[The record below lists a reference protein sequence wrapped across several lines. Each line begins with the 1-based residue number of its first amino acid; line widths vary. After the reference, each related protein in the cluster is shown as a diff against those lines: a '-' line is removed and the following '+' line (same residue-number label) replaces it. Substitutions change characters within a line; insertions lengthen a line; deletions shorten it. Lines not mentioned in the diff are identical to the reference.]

1 MRTVVLL
8 LAAAA
13 AILAQTPTGQILGVV
28 KDPSGLAV
36 PDAHVLVTNEAN
48 GQRIEARSNA
58 SGDYLVPSVL
68 SGVYSVSAEKEGF
81 KKAVRQGI
89 SVTSFQNVRVDVTLE
104 VGAVTQSVVVT
115 GDAPLV
121 DTRTATVGTLVDDKR
136 IVDLP
141 LNGRNILTFATLI
154 PGVTR
159 ASITGASEVS
169 FSQQRVNVNGS
180 RATATNMQLD
190 GGSMYYA
197 HRGQSLN
204 MPPPDAVQ
212 EIKVISSGVTAE
224 YGRGSAVI
232 AAVTRAGTNEFH
244 GSAWNF
250 LRNDKLDARRF
261 FDRSKAKLRYNQ
273 FGGTVGGPILKS
285 KLFFFGSYQ
294 GIRTRME
301 SSSTSAFPPTA
312 QERAGDFSTSNPA
325 PVDPLNNQPFPG
337 RQIPVSYFDPV
348 AVNFMKEKLPL
359 PNMANGSLAVLSPN
373 NTTGD
378 NVLGRFDWQPTDRDR
393 FSYRYF
399 FDFQRGMTAFPVVVS
414 PGSNIPGFE
423 APSTTDTNTHTVT
436 YTRTFSPTVLAT
448 TRGSWTKFVYDESNI
463 YRKTMTDFGA
473 TNFPDSG
480 EPSPPRPPQ
489 IVVNGRFSASPGKDR
504 QRQGP
509 TLDFAQDWVWM
520 RGNHELKWGA
530 QVQRHGYSSSNNSA
544 SSGRFVF
551 DGTFS
556 RNNMADYLLGRV
568 VSFTQNSYAI
578 TAGNYYL
585 PGFYF
590 QDNWKASRR
599 LTLNLGL
606 RWEVYS
612 PWREDR
618 SQMAMFAAGVQS
630 KTFPTAP
637 LGMIY
642 QTDPGYSYGYDSV
655 NVGPRVGFAWD
666 IFGDGKTSVRGG
678 YAVSYDG
685 IHSEYLLSGNQPFS
699 LSVEIR
705 NSGPLSNPYL
715 NVKNPFPYTV
725 DPANAKFDLPASIG
739 GHLYSP
745 FQAASIHNFSFTIQR
760 QITSSWMAQVG
771 YVGNHGRKLPLQVQF
786 NPARYIPGNDSSGRP
801 LSTTGNTDSRR
812 PLAPTYR
819 GFFVSSWDSN
829 SSYNGL
835 QLLVNKRLSRGF
847 TLVAHY
853 TWSKSIDDACQ
864 QETLDQCRQQD
875 PLNRLG
881 SRGLGEYDRRQ
892 VAVFSY
898 LWELPFFKSGHP
910 VLRQTLGNWQL
921 AGINTFQTGNPL
933 TVTTGSDVSLT
944 GVGYDR
950 PDVVGNPNLSNDRTK
965 DEKFA
970 RWFDTSAFVRNQ
982 TGRYGNAGRSIVTAP
997 GSWGWDLSVQKHFNI
1012 WSERSRLEF
1021 RTDFFNILNH
1031 ANLSAPATTF
1041 NTTQSFGRITGTGSA
1056 RVIQMALRLEF

>member
-1 MRTVVLL
+1 MSSILL
-8 LAAAA
+8 LLCC
-13 AILAQTPTGQILGVV
+13 AISAMAQTPTGQILGVV
-28 KDPSGLAV
+28 LDSSGLGV
-36 PDAHVLVTNEAN
+36 PEARIQVIHDAT
-48 GQRIEARSNA
+48 GQRVETKSNA
-58 SGDYLVPSVL
+58 TGDYLVP
-68 SGVYSVSAEKEGF
+68 GVTPGEYTVNAEKEGF
-81 KKAVRQGI
+81 KKSVRRGI
-89 SVTSFQNVRVDVTLE
+89 TVTSFQNVRVDLTLE
-104 VGAVTQSVVVT
+104 VGAVTQSVVVE

-141 LNGRNILTFATLI
+141 LNGRNILSFASLI

-159 ASITGASEVS
+159 TSITGASEVS
-169 FSQQRVNVNGS
+169 FSQQRININGS

-232 AAVTRAGTNEFH
+232 AAVTKAGTNEFH

-273 FGGTVGGPILKS
+273 FGATFGGPILRN
-285 KLFFFGSYQ
+285 KLFFFASYQ
-294 GIRTRME
+294 GIRTRAE

-312 QERAGDFSTSNPA
+312 QERAGDFSGSNPA
-325 PVDPLNNQPFPG
+325 PVDPLNNQAFPG
-337 RQIPVSYFDPV
+337 RQIPVSRFDPV
-348 AVNFMKEKLPL
+348 AVKFMSEKIPL
-359 PNMANGSLAVLSPN
+359 PNVANGSLAVLSPN

-378 NVLGRFDWQPTDRDR
+378 NLLGRFDWQPRDRDR
-393 FSYRYF
+393 ISYRYF
-399 FDFQRGMTAFPVVVS
+399 YDFQRGVTAFPVVVS
-414 PGSNIPGFE
+414 PGSNIPGFD

-436 YTRTFSPTVLAT
+436 HTRTWSSNLLST
-448 TRGSWTKFVYDESNI
+448 TRGSWTKFVYDESNF
-463 YRKTMTDFGA
+463 YRKTLTEFGA
-473 TNFPDSG
+473 VNFPDAG

-509 TLDFAQDWVWM
+509 TLDFAQDWSLM
-520 RGNHELKWGA
+520 KGSHELKWGA

-556 RNNMADYLLGRV
+556 RNNVADYLLGRV

-578 TAGNYYL
+578 TGGQYYL

-590 QDNWKASRR
+590 QDNWKATRR

-606 RWEVYS
+606 RMELYS
-612 PWREDR
+612 PWREDKG
-618 SQMAMFAAGVQS
+618 QMAMYIAGVQS

-637 LGMIY
+637 RGMVY
-642 QTDPGYSYGYDSV
+642 QTDPEYSYGYDSR
-655 NVGPRVGFAWD
+655 NFGPRIGFAWD
-666 IFGDGKTSVRGG
+666 VTGDGKTSVRGG

-699 LSVEIR
+699 LSVEYR
-705 NSGPLSNPYL
+705 NGGPLSNPYQGL
-715 NVKNPFPYTV
+715 RNPFPYVV
-725 DPANAKFDLPASIG
+725 DPSNAKFDLPASIG

-745 FQAASIHNFSFTIQR
+745 FQAAYIQNLSFTVQR
-760 QITSSWMAQVG
+760 QLTRTWMAQVG
-771 YVGNHGRKLPLQVQF
+771 FVGNYGRKLPLQVEF
-786 NPARYIPGNDSSGRP
+786 NPARYIAGTDASGRA

-812 PLAPTYR
+812 GLAPTYR

-835 QLLVNKRLSRGF
+835 QFLVNKRLADGF

-853 TWSKSIDDACQ
+853 TWSKAIDDACQ

-881 SRGLGEYDRRQ
+881 SRGLGEYDRRH

-898 LWELPFFKSGHP
+898 LYEVPFFKHGHAW
-910 VLRQTLGNWQL
+910 LRQTLGNWQL

-933 TVTTGSDVSLT
+933 TILTGSDVSLT

-950 PDVVGNPNLSNDRTK
+950 PDLIGNPVLSNSRSK

-970 RWFDTSAFVRNQ
+970 RWFNTAAFARNAVG
-982 TGRYGNAGRSIVTAP
+982 TYGNAGRSILGGP
-997 GSWGWDLSVQKHFNI
+997 GSWAWDLSAQKRFTL
-1012 WSERSRLEF
+1012 WSDRSRLEF

-1031 ANLSAPATTF
+1031 ANLSAPQTTF
-1041 NTTQSFGRITGTGSA
+1041 NTTQSFGRITGTGGA
-1056 RVIQMALRLEF
+1056 RVLQMALRMEF